1 MKTVHNERLKLTAAF
16 LNGIAIA
23 IFVIGTFA
31 PAVQTALTMTVP
43 GGARSRTVVI
53 GAIWTLLNTSPS
65 QPLDDSIRSI
75 FGGRG

>member
-1 MKTVHNERLKLTAAF
+1 MKTVHNERLKLTATF

-53 GAIWTLLNTSPS
+53 GAIC
-65 QPLDDSIRSI
+65 I
-75 FGGRG
+75 FVAGALHFAARAVLGRLKE